1 MELINEPCYK
11 QYDFSF
17 SYSVINKNPDKLIDL
32 GMTSIDVKDLRVV
45 NYIIDSY
52 DLVISAHCKQI
63 FPKDLVENVRCINV
77 HPGLNPHNR
86 GWFPQVF
93 SIINKKPIGCTIHLM
108 NSEVDDGD
116 ILFQSEIK
124 IEEDE
129 TSLCVYNRVINEEK
143 KLLKE
148 KFKNILDENYV
159 ATPPCIKGNYNSISD
174 FRKLTEL
181 DLESRGTLRQ
191 HLDLLRALSHGDFKN
206 GYFLNSDGKKVY
218 VTLKLEV
225 ESN

>member
-17 SYSVINKNPDKLIDL
+17 SYSVINKNPDKLIEL
-32 GMTSIDVKDLRVV
+32 GMTSIDIKDLRVV
-45 NYIIDSY
+45 SYILDSY

-63 FPKDLVENVRCINV
+63 FPKGLVENIRCINV

-148 KFKNILDENYV
+148 KFKNILDKNYV
-159 ATPPCIKGNYNSISD
+159 ANPPCIKGNYNSILD
-174 FRKLTEL
+174 FRNLTEL

-206 GYFLNSDGKKVY
+206 GYFLNCDGKKVY
-218 VTLKLEV
+218 VTLNLEV
-225 ESN
+225 ESS